1 MQLACRLEAGGK
13 LVLVDFCRCG
23 GWYLLVS
30 MYMVKR
36 GASEHAE
43 QHEGLPALVSRV
55 EPGGKLVLVD
65 FCMCGWHKCTWRTA

>member
-1 MQLACRLEAGGK
+1 VSPYDSLETQRSSSIVWLQLACRLEAGGK

-23 GWYLLVS
+23 GWYLSVS

-43 QHEGLPALVSRV
+43 QHDSKGCQRWSA
-55 EPGGKLVLVD
+55 G
-65 FCMCGWHKCTWRTA
+65 